1 MSRSQ
6 AYVLG
11 IALFVTSVVLAPIDD
26 AVAKQEGLVDRIA
39 SGDDG
44 WSRYRVDIQPGV
56 ASPCCYTTDGSGEPK
71 RRGCNLDNVES
82 GVTLG
87 DRARDVGELR
97 LDVYLKS
104 SSGRVTSVRAL
115 GSNCPVE
122 SNRPIRVVAGVSAA
136 DSIALLRSLAG
147 MIDGK
152 RSSSDGSLSALA
164 FHAGEDATLAL
175 VAIADSDGPRSSRD
189 SALFWLG
196 QTRGEPGAKKLDA
209 VIASDA
215 PLATKKHAI
224 FSLSQSKVDWKAE
237 RLRQI
242 ARQHQTPKLR
252 AEAWFWLAQSEGA
265 SARADLI
272 AAMAGETDEQVM
284 EHMVFAISQTG
295 EGADAALIQ
304 LVEGDASSDVKKRAM
319 FWLGQS
325 GSDEA
330 LSFFDRVLSKP
341 ARH

>member
-1 MSRSQ
+1 MSRSRV
-6 AYVLG
+6 YVLG
-11 IALFVTSVVLAPIDD
+11 LALFVTSGVFAPIDD
-26 AVAKQEGLVDRIA
+26 AVAKRNGLADRIA
-39 SGDDG
+39 SNEDG

-56 ASPCCYTTDGSGEPK
+56 ASPCCYTADGAGELK
-71 RRGCNLDNVES
+71 RRGCNLDNVATS
-82 GVTLG
+82 VTLD
-87 DRARDVGELR
+87 DRAADVGELR

-104 SSGRVTSVRAL
+104 ESGRVTRVRAL
-115 GSNCPVE
+115 GSNCPIE
-122 SNRPIRVVAGVSAA
+122 SNRPIRDVADVSAA

-147 MIDGK
+147 MTDGK

-175 VAIADSDGPRSSRD
+175 IEIADSDGPKSNRD

-209 VIASDA
+209 VIRSDA
-215 PLATKKHAI
+215 SLATRRHAI
-224 FSLSQSKVDWKAE
+224 FSLSQSRVDWKAK

-242 ARQHQTPKLR
+242 AREHQTPKLR
-252 AEAWFWLAQSEGA
+252 SEAWFWLAQSEGA
-265 SARADLI
+265 SVREDLI
-272 AAMAGETDEQVM
+272 AALDREKDERVVEQ
-284 EHMVFAISQTG
+284 MVFAISQTG

-304 LVEGDASSDVKKRAM
+304 LLEGDASSDVKKRAM

-325 GSDEA
+325 GSDLA

-341 ARH
+341 AGH